1 MDDSFLKTG
10 LDMLLFKAHLAG
22 KWQRNVFSD
31 MGMDLDSKSIEIL
44 GKACYGKAPDW
55 LLEVMTLL
63 QQPPD
68 SFWRRSESLHQDFFQ
83 LFLACLAERGYNL
96 NC

>member
-10 LDMLLFKAHLAG
+10 LDVLLFKAQLAG

-44 GKACYGKAPDW
+44 GKACYGKAPD
-55 LLEVMTLL
+55 
-63 QQPPD
+63 
-68 SFWRRSESLHQDFFQ
+68 
-83 LFLACLAERGYNL
+83 
-96 NC
+96 